1 MSFRI
6 RGVSLALL
14 LATAAPAAALG
25 GEVNVSGIGGVFGV
39 PVTSMKERRNMTVV
53 RQQYDFSCGA
63 AAVATL
69 LSYHYGRP
77 TTEEQV
83 FRAMYAAG
91 DKKTIQQ
98 RGFSMLEMKRYLDG
112 LGYHSDGFRLKLERL
127 QKIGVPVITLITTN
141 GYTHFVVVKGM
152 ADGKILVGDPAFGVT
167 VLDQA
172 TFETIWSGTILAIRD
187 EPYEARKQF
196 NKVVDWN
203 VRPQAPVGNGVGR
216 QGLSTFTLHL
226 PGPRDF

>member
-1 MSFRI
+1 MRFKF
-6 RGVSLALL
+6 RGVSLALA
-14 LATAAPAAALG
+14 LATVVPATALG
-25 GEVNVSGIGGVFGV
+25 GEVSLSGIGGVFGV
-39 PVTSMKERRNMTVV
+39 PVTSMKERRTMTVV

-69 LSYHYGRP
+69 LSYHYDRP
-77 TTEEQV
+77 TTEEEV
-83 FRAMYAAG
+83 FRAMYVSG
-91 DKKTIQQ
+91 NKETIQK

-127 QKIGVPVITLITTN
+127 QKIGVPVITLITVN

-152 ADGKILVGDPAFGVT
+152 ADGRVLVGDPAFGVT
-167 VLDQA
+167 VLSQDG
-172 TFETIWSGTILAIRD
+172 FESVWSGTILAIRD

-203 VRPQAPVGNGVGR
+203 VRPQAPIGNRLGR
-216 QGLSTFTLHL
+216 QGLSSFTLHL